1 MTVQARSL
9 RLAYFNQ
16 WAGALE
22 DSGTYLARAATLDLR
37 AMVSDPADT
46 ELLKKARLDCD
57 WYAANTRCFAALS
70 DPGFELLPAWVVGP
84 RHLLELVKTPKSPGE
99 ERWLIVMG
107 QQPQFL
113 GALAGR
119 AFELLARS
127 GVRILYY
134 AFDEA
139 SRQMPCFEVIAP
151 WLDVLIHDEDPLDPR
166 GAERLRPGVVR
177 LHRSWVAN
185 LERHEVEFVPEPEEK
200 IYFLGSRLGLT
211 AHRERQIRFLA
222 ERFGDRFVWSCDH
235 SQPVGTRAGL
245 NRYKVGFC
253 PEGRKFTTDAMSRSH
268 TDRPFWCGCMGM
280 VPVSEDS
287 VRGGR
292 LDSLAEAGLIVR
304 YPHGDLT
311 ALAEACARALA
322 ATPEQRRRIYDHFNQ
337 HETVGAVV
345 LDAIRQAGR

>member
-1 MTVQARSL
+1 MNANLKRL
-9 RLAYFNQ
+9 RVAYFNQ
-16 WAGALE
+16 WAGERE
-22 DSGTYLARAATLDLR
+22 DARAYLARVASLDLR
-37 AMVSDPADT
+37 IRVSDPTDD

-70 DPGFELLPAWVVGP
+70 DPEYELLPAWVMGP
-84 RHLLELVKTPKSPGE
+84 RHLLDLTQAPRVPGE

-119 AFELLARS
+119 VFELLARS

-139 SRQMPCFEVIAP
+139 SREMPCFDAIAP
-151 WLDVLIHDEDPLDPR
+151 WLDVLIHDEDPLAAT
-166 GAERLRPGVVR
+166 GAERLRPGALR

-185 LERHEVEFVPEPEEK
+185 LERNEVGFVPTPEEK

-222 ERFGDRFVWSCDH
+222 DRFGDRLVWSCDH
-235 SQPVGTRAGL
+235 SQPVGTRGDL

-253 PEGRKFTTDAMSRSH
+253 PEGRKFTTPAMSRAH

-287 VRGGR
+287 LWGGR
-292 LDSLAEAGLIVR
+292 LDALAQADLIVR
-304 YPHGDLT
+304 YPHGDLEK
-311 ALAEACARALA
+311 LAAACTRALA
-322 ATPEQRRRIYDHFNQ
+322 ATVDERRRIYDHFNQ

-345 LDAIRQAGR
+345 LNAIRQARR